1 MAAICSCHEKGK
13 PEVPQ
18 QTVVKQCLS
27 ITHWHSTTK
36 ETSGSLTVA
45 TNNRLQSVGGRGLWG
60 HQGWIWSKI
69 MKLIINYRKL

>member
-18 QTVVKQCLS
+18 QTIVKQCLS

-45 TNNRLQSVGGRGLWG
+45 NNNRLQSVGGAGTVGTSGLDLVKNYE
-60 HQGWIWSKI
+60 INN
-69 MKLIINYRKL
+69 KL